1 MKQPP
6 SRSHNFTG
14 KDLTKTV
21 PTATAMTSKQKV
33 NTRMDSKTP
42 PLLPRFLRAIYWF
55 DEALRASQELQG
67 QTPVTRAQAMLLIN
81 IALGERRPV
90 RLARTMGVTKQ
101 AVSLMLADLT
111 AAGNISLRPDPEDAR
126 ASLIEFSPQGQIEL
140 KNIFATLEHLEDHL
154 ATVLG
159 QDRMS
164 VLRAALGMDWG
175 TPPALGSKETHTPHA
190 TESEIQK
197 K

>member
-1 MKQPP
+1 
-6 SRSHNFTG
+6 
-14 KDLTKTV
+14 
-21 PTATAMTSKQKV
+21 
-33 NTRMDSKTP
+33 MDSKTP

-67 QTPVTRAQAMLLIN
+67 QTPVTRAQGMLLIN
-81 IALGERRPV
+81 IALGERRPT

-101 AVSLMLADLT
+101 AVSLMLGDLT
-111 AAGNISLRPDPEDAR
+111 AAGYIFIKPDPEDAR
-126 ASLIEFSPQGQIEL
+126 ASLIEFSPQGQTEL
-140 KNIFATLEHLEDHL
+140 ENIFATLEHLEDHL

-175 TPPALGSKETHTPHA
+175 TPPALGSKEAHTPDA
-190 TESEIQK
+190 TESAIQK
-197 K
+197 NDADRLHGIGSE

>member
-1 MKQPP
+1 M
-6 SRSHNFTG
+6 N
-14 KDLTKTV
+14 
-21 PTATAMTSKQKV
+21 
-33 NTRMDSKTP
+33 SKTP

-81 IALGERRPV
+81 IALGERRPT

-111 AAGNISLRPDPEDAR
+111 AAGYIFIKPDPEDAR
-126 ASLIEFSPQGQIEL
+126 ASVIEFSPLGHIEL
-140 KNIFATLEHLEDHL
+140 TNIFAALEHVEDHL
-154 ATVLG
+154 ATVIG

-175 TPPALGSKETHTPHA
+175 APPALGSTESRA
-190 TESEIQK
+190 TEDKIQK
-197 K
+197 N